1 MRPEDRLHLQTLT
14 SKNHSS
20 YIELW
25 FFVAIMRLQE
35 LDLHRLIRA
44 CELYKERTG
53 SESDEYE
60 DLIRKIKHYL
70 EENWTDA

>member
-1 MRPEDRLHLQTLT
+1 
-14 SKNHSS
+14 
-20 YIELW
+20 
-25 FFVAIMRLQE
+25 MRLQE